1 MPRYNEFESHLV
13 QLFNAS
19 ENLSWRDKSYSEIVA
34 CKPATQGS
42 GGECKTDIYVS
53 LRNMGQEEDS
63 IKITVKKAD
72 AEFLVNKMTANDAES
87 LFGCD
92 WISILTESMKPIE
105 KQFRQSKL
113 IYVKPQKNPKDL
125 FFTLGWKLE
134 ITNKIRN
141 LSSELKL
148 SPNDIVDKV
157 YRGTEQPKRRK
168 DGLVGN
174 LVIENSGVAD
184 YLLEG
189 NSIDFSDAQSV
200 LNNLIDLSNYTPP
213 PVYLA
218 FTANNYRLIAN
229 KADGKRT
236 LAVAIEWSLS
246 NGRLVPKFIF
256 ESPLKYQGETHMMP
270 FIKSALA
277 EIGITTQSVDTN
289 FLEEIDVESL
299 Q

>member
-1 MPRYNEFESHLV
+1 MPRYNEFEQHLV
-13 QLFNAS
+13 ALFNNATS
-19 ENLSWRDKSYSEIVA
+19 LYWRNKNYSEIVA
-34 CKPATQGS
+34 FKPATQGS

-53 LRNMGQEEDS
+53 LRNRGKEEDS

-72 AEFLVNKMTANDAES
+72 AEFLVNKMTASDAEG
-87 LFGCD
+87 LFGSQ
-92 WISILTESMKPIE
+92 WHSILVDAIIRIE
-105 KQFRQSKL
+105 KQFKDSKI
-113 IYVKPQKNPKDL
+113 IYVKPQKNPKDIY
-125 FFTLGWKLE
+125 FTLGWKLE

-148 SPNDIVDKV
+148 SPNDIVNKI
-157 YRGTEQPKRRK
+157 YRGTEQPERRK
-168 DGLVGN
+168 DALVGIQI
-174 LVIENSGVAD
+174 IENSGVAD

-189 NSIDFSDAQSV
+189 DSLDFSDAQSV

-236 LAVAIEWSLS
+236 LAVAIDWSLS
-246 NGRLVPKFIF
+246 DGKLVPKFIF

-270 FIKSALA
+270 SIKSALA

>member
-19 ENLSWRDKSYSEIVA
+19 KNLSWRNKNYSEIFA

-53 LRNMGQEEDS
+53 LRNMGKEEDC

-72 AEFLVNKMTANDAES
+72 ADFLVNKMTASDAEGLLGS
-87 LFGCD
+87 N
-92 WISILTESMKPIE
+92 WSAILTESMKPIE
-105 KQFRQSKL
+105 QQFRTSKI
-113 IYVKPQKNPKDL
+113 IYISPKDDPKDMY
-125 FFTLGWKLE
+125 FTLGWKLE
-134 ITNKIRN
+134 ITNKKRK

-148 SPNDIVDKV
+148 SSNDIVNKV
-157 YRGTEQPKRRK
+157 YRGTEQPERRK
-168 DGLVGN
+168 DALVDN
-174 LVIENSGVAD
+174 VVIENSGIAD

-189 NSIDFSDAQSV
+189 NSIDFSDTQSV
-200 LNNLIDLSNYTPP
+200 LDKLIDLSSYTPP
-213 PVYLA
+213 PVYLV
-218 FTANNYRLIAN
+218 FTANNYRVMAN

-246 NGRLVPKFIF
+246 NGKLVPEFIL

-270 FIKSALA
+270 SIKSALA
-277 EIGITTQSVDTN
+277 QIGITTATMNTELLKELD
-289 FLEEIDVESL
+289 IDSL